1 MPLVCRQQKV
11 VRSGW
16 RTDRNELKVMKMFLR
31 RKLLKL
37 QRNIEFY
44 TLGQLKLDSIV
55 YPLKHEF
62 VLDLRGR
69 LNTLVGFG
77 DEIFKSSQFALSA

>member
-1 MPLVCRQQKV
+1 
-11 VRSGW
+11 
-16 RTDRNELKVMKMFLR
+16 MKIFLR

-37 QRNIEFY
+37 QRNIEFH
-44 TLGQLKLDSIV
+44 TLDLLKLDSISIV
-55 YPLKHEF
+55 CIYIYPLDCEF

-77 DEIFKSSQFALSA
+77 VEIFKSSQSALFI